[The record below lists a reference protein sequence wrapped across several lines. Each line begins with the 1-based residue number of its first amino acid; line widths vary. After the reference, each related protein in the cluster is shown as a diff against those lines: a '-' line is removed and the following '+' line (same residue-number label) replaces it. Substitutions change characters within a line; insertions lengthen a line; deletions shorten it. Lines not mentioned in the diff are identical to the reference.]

1 MHPIGLWLEDEFQE
15 VATKN
20 NFWKLC
26 VRVMIAAHLNLELTT
41 LKQGSTSSAGWQ
53 KGRNWRGA
61 YRTHVQQQI
70 MKYFAC

>member
-1 MHPIGLWLEDEFQE
+1 MHTIGLWHEDEYQE

-41 LKQGSTSSAGWQ
+41 LEQGSTSSAGWQ
-53 KGRNWRGA
+53 KGQNWRGA
-61 YRTHVQQQI
+61 YHDLANQDT
-70 MKYFAC
+70 F